1 MQQQTLNTKGKEN
14 PTYLDSQMVTRTQI
28 NLGQKGVV
36 AYFVKAMKHY
46 KDKEMLV
53 VPFNMDNHCVTLL
66 ISTTDDQV

>member
-1 MQQQTLNTKGKEN
+1 
-14 PTYLDSQMVTRTQI
+14 MVTRTQI